1 MRVAHHEDEKPRE
14 FQRFEDLAS
23 RLLKAP
29 KVETVTEHMK
39 VSPFSV
45 DELPA
50 EKKPKKRRQKGNK
63 DGRK

>member
-1 MRVAHHEDEKPRE
+1 MAYHEDEKPKE

-29 KVETVTEHMK
+29 KIQTVTENMK

-50 EKKPKKRRQKGNK
+50 EEKPKKRRQTP
-63 DGRK
+63 RKKEKKK